1 MAPQSAKDSPL
12 ERYISILEMVAPF
25 SQGLTAAEIEV
36 ALDLPKA
43 TVNRLLHAL
52 LDAGL
57 ITVSN
62 SRNRTYHLGDRILGL
77 VHSSSNTEWIEPLAR
92 RPLEL
97 LTNQTGQSAF
107 ISKLAGDEV
116 RSVTC
121 TAPDTLVR
129 IYIAPGTIMPL
140 NATATAKV
148 LLAFQDEPE
157 ARRIL
162 SGNLSQFTPNTK
174 TDVEELLAELRE
186 IRARGYATE
195 LGEHVTGLS
204 TIAFPIGR
212 SSGNVTYSLG
222 LTGPHRSIIEEGFD
236 KNREAVAETATRLT
250 RLLKLTDETG

>member
-1 MAPQSAKDSPL
+1 MLNQSSKDSPL
-12 ERYISILEMVAPF
+12 ERYISILEMLAPF

-52 LDAGL
+52 LDGQL
-57 ITVSN
+57 ITVN
-62 SRNRTYHLGDRILGL
+62 NARNRTYRLGDRILQL
-77 VHSSSNTEWIEPLAR
+77 VHNSSNTQWIEPLAR

-97 LTNQTGQSAF
+97 LTDLTGQSAF

-148 LLAFQDEPE
+148 LLAYRPDDE

-162 SGNLSQFTPNTK
+162 AGKLAQFTPNTK
-174 TDVEELLAELRE
+174 IEIEELIAELRE

-195 LGEHVTGLS
+195 LGEHVSGLS

-212 SSGNVTYSLG
+212 PAGKVTYALG
-222 LTGPHRSIIEEGFD
+222 LTGPHRDVIEADFER
-236 KNREAVAETATRLT
+236 NRQAVADTAARLT
-250 RLLKLTDETG
+250 KLLKLSQDAD

>member
-1 MAPQSAKDSPL
+1 MLNQSPKDSPL
-12 ERYISILEMVAPF
+12 ERYISILEMIAPF

-52 LDAGL
+52 LDGGL
-57 ITVSN
+57 ITASN
-62 SRNRTYHLGDRILGL
+62 ARNRTYKLGDRILQL

-97 LTNQTGQSAF
+97 LTAETGQSAF

-140 NATATAKV
+140 NATATAKI
-148 LLAFQDEPE
+148 LLAYQDEEE

-162 SGNLSQFTPNTK
+162 AGDLSQFTPNTK
-174 TDVEELLAELRE
+174 TDLDALLTELRE
-186 IRARGYATE
+186 TRARGYATE
-195 LGEHVTGLS
+195 LEEHVAGLS
-204 TIAFPIGR
+204 TIAFPIGKA
-212 SSGNVTYSLG
+212 GGKITYALG
-222 LTGPHRSIIEEGFD
+222 LTGPHRGIVEEDFD
-236 KNREAVAETATRLT
+236 RNLEAVAQTAARLT
-250 RLLKLTDETG
+250 RLLKLTDKAD